1 MDQFQARMAPRPAS
15 GSTVDSP
22 PVTERRFLGLLWA
35 YVGTSLAALASLSF
49 PDYSDGLAAAYAA
62 EPEAWL
68 LAGSWAA
75 NGVMGA
81 LMLAC
86 LVGLVGLF
94 RFKAWGRT
102 VSLYAT
108 PAALVVEACAGATL
122 SSGVENALLGA
133 ASMLWGAVLALAY
146 FSPVRSRFGP

>member
-1 MDQFQARMAPRPAS
+1 
-15 GSTVDSP
+15 
-22 PVTERRFLGLLWA
+22 
-35 YVGTSLAALASLSF
+35 
-49 PDYSDGLAAAYAA
+49 
-62 EPEAWL
+62 
-68 LAGSWAA
+68 
-75 NGVMGA
+75 MGA